1 MISTEPGDVTVLKGE
16 TRSGFLSSTTG
27 RGERREKMF
36 DKSKIKKIT
45 QKGENEIEIEVEPP
59 KSKPYEEIRF
69 FLRKNGLGYK
79 FYDDDGQAYGKWV
92 SYADTD
98 TDDPVKV
105 FSRLHRDAMNT
116 LAEIERE
123 KGEQHVL

>member
-1 MISTEPGDVTVLKGE
+1 
-16 TRSGFLSSTTG
+16 
-27 RGERREKMF
+27 MF

-45 QKGENEIEIEVEPP
+45 KKSENEIEIEVEPP

-105 FSRLHRDAMNT
+105 FSRLHRDAMKT